1 MQRSPYLQINNNL
14 NDTIMATLVKEN
26 EPQYKAINNGFASL
40 STIEL
45 LSLIVGNKDVTTE
58 LADKINTL
66 KDLANMQMQDLL
78 QIPGI
83 GKTKAN
89 KLLAVIELAKRLS
102 ITNHNDSER
111 YDNAPAISDYMYE
124 KIDYLDH
131 EEAWVMCMNNSFKLI
146 KAERISTG
154 GLTETSFDIRQ
165 ILRAALINKA
175 TVIAVAHNHP
185 SGNLQPSKDDDNVTA
200 KLKMAAQTMRIHLM
214 DHLIISDSGYYSYY
228 EEGKL

>member
-1 MQRSPYLQINNNL
+1 M
-14 NDTIMATLVKEN
+14 TTLLREN
-26 EPQYKAINNGFASL
+26 EPQYKAIDKGFKNL
-40 STIEL
+40 TTIEL
-45 LSLIVGNKDVTTE
+45 LSIILSDRDASIEVAKKVDTLQE
-58 LADKINTL
+58 LVNL
-66 KDLANMQMQDLL
+66 QMQDLL

-89 KLLAVIELAKRLS
+89 KILATIELAKRLS
-102 ITNHNDSER
+102 FSNHNNNSER
-111 YDNAPAISDYMYE
+111 YDNAVTIFNYMLS
-124 KIDYLDH
+124 KIGYIDH
-131 EEAWVMCMNNSFKLI
+131 EEAWVLCLNNSFKMI

-200 KLKMAAQTMRIHLM
+200 KLKMVAQTMRIHLM

-228 EEGKL
+228 EKGKL